1 MHVVVN
7 VRKSTLVFNE
17 ERVKFISYCPLR
29 ISLFV
34 FFSTP
39 QVKFLIWAGPWALRI
54 YCLNARES
62 S

>member
-39 QVKFLIWAGPWALRI
+39 QVKFWYGPAHGLYAFI
-54 YCLNARES
+54 V
-62 S
+62 